1 MRPARGLLILSVL
14 VTSTVL
20 ACSGDSVTNPFAPLA
35 LELTLS
41 PSVDTIFVSDSI
53 STINSAKL
61 GLSATSLGR
70 AITTPKGVVW
80 NSDNP
85 SIAFV
90 DTAGTIFA
98 ASRGTTTVT
107 ARINSEHTQAT
118 VVVAYAVKRV
128 VLQPGTLSGR
138 VGDTLQVLA
147 SAVDA
152 GGVLVPGMI
161 YTFTSGDPTVA
172 SVTKVGTRAARVQF
186 LKAGTARVN
195 VVSGE
200 QAASATGTVTP

>member
-14 VTSTVL
+14 VMSTVL

-70 AITTPKGVVW
+70 AINTPKGVVW

-90 DTAGTIFA
+90 DTSGTIFA

-138 VGDTLQVLA
+138 VGDSL
-147 SAVDA
+147 
-152 GGVLVPGMI
+152 
-161 YTFTSGDPTVA
+161 
-172 SVTKVGTRAARVQF
+172 
-186 LKAGTARVN
+186 
-195 VVSGE
+195 
-200 QAASATGTVTP
+200 